1 MVTMK
6 DHEEKSENNAIYHH
20 NKKNKMPKNKPMQGG
35 KKPVCR
41 KLLDIGE
48 RNQR

>member
-20 NKKNKMPKNKPMQGG
+20 NKKNKIPGYKLPKETKDLYSENWDTDK
-35 KKPVCR
+35 
-41 KLLDIGE
+41 I
-48 RNQR
+48 NQR